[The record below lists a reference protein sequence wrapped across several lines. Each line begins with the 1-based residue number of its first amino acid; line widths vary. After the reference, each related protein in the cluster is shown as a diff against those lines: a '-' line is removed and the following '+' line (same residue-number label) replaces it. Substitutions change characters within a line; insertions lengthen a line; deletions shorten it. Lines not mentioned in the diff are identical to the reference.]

1 MWKSTQYLQKTS
13 FTSNFQSC
21 FSSLVSHVPNLS
33 LPHLC
38 LLPLLSFLSRL
49 SVLSLLYL
57 CPNMSQN
64 VAVKKFRYA
73 VAKNTT
79 KPEIAFCALH
89 VVSSN
94 KIIYSFAPFR
104 FDVSLK
110 CLILLNTCSLA
121 LHVIHVCSNPTTP
134 GGIPSNLGNPA
145 PGHCYHLLDYNRLPL
160 QDLRECFER
169 KGCHTVPIL
178 QFYEYWS
185 KGGVRGRGGSNR
197 C

>member
-1 MWKSTQYLQKTS
+1 MFLICLSHICG
-13 FTSNFQSC
+13 SC
-21 FSSLVSHVPNLS
+21 LLSLFSVSSVSLVPPVYLS
-33 LPHLC
+33 QYDARC
-38 LLPLLSFLSRL
+38 EMRRA
-49 SVLSLLYL
+49 
-57 CPNMSQN
+57 N
-64 VAVKKFRYA
+64 VAAKQFRYA

-89 VVSSN
+89 VVSFN
-94 KIIYSFAPFR
+94 TMIYLFAPFR

-145 PGHCYHLLDYNRLPL
+145 PGHCHHLLDYNCLPL

-169 KGCHTVPIL
+169 KGCRRVPIF
-178 QFYEYWS
+178 QFL
-185 KGGVRGRGGSNR
+185 
-197 C
+197 